1 MDCLILWW
9 IRKWYYWM
17 RSENIGGHETE
28 SIVHLKKEG
37 YSSYSNLLIDLI
49 YNSLDV
55 MVYLVFRM
63 QNFNLCTRQVTLEL
77 ISIEMDIW
85 MNDVIL
91 FLVSITTLVFRFFIQ
106 FSCFQHLTSLEM
118 LGIERCNKLKS
129 LPKQGLPSSLS
140 CLYITEEAVPKV

>member
-1 MDCLILWW
+1 MH
-9 IRKWYYWM
+9 
-17 RSENIGGHETE
+17 SENIGGHETE

-37 YSSYSNLLIDLI
+37 YSSYSNLLFDLI

-63 QNFNLCTRQVTLEL
+63 QNFNLCTRQITLEL
-77 ISIEMDIW
+77 ISIEMDLW

-106 FSCFQHLTSLEM
+106 FSSLYMLLNCTPCALGYNCKLIM
-118 LGIERCNKLKS
+118 LGL
-129 LPKQGLPSSLS
+129 
-140 CLYITEEAVPKV
+140 